1 MELDDELCGRGG
13 TAVRPVIHAEAVD
26 FALRRPVGT
35 PLTKDLLLGLRGIGL
50 GP

>member
-1 MELDDELCGRGG
+1 MELGDELVAE
-13 TAVRPVIHAEAVD
+13 AVRPVIHAEAVD